1 MSTVV
6 ERGSEWHKWDL
17 HVHVPSTKLAN
28 GYEKSSDGEPD
39 IDRFCSII
47 HESDVSAIGLTDY
60 FSLDGFF
67 KVRQRYAEMLEQ
79 NILQGPPVCLF
90 PNLELRLPD
99 SVNQK
104 GEYVDFHLIFPPD
117 LDESKANRF
126 LEALKTTI
134 TDDYEKPVSCA
145 DLNSQELKTAT
156 VTRDSIRAAITE
168 AYGQAA
174 VRSDHVILIAPINGN
189 GIHPGNGSQR
199 KRKISQEIDKF
210 SDGFFGNINS
220 VQYYLDRNRY
230 KHVGQESIEPK
241 PVFAGSD
248 AHNFRDL
255 ENWLGKPISDDSN
268 RKHVTWIKADLS
280 FAGLQQAFIEPNER
294 VKMQDDQPD
303 FKEPYTYISKI
314 AFEGTDHFPA
324 EIDFNPNLNA
334 IIGSR
339 SSGKSALLAH
349 IAHASDPEYTKE
361 QQRAAGV
368 TESELGP
375 AAGHLWTNLGD
386 QKTSVTWADGTIN
399 TGKVIYIPQNSL
411 FSISNRHDEITEH
424 IKRSVFKSNPDLETT
439 YSSATSNISR
449 INEDITARVK
459 AWFDKRSRELATRN
473 KLLDLGSKESIEKLI
488 EELANQVET
497 LQREAN
503 LSPEESVQYERIKA
517 ELTSYDL
524 EIQKL
529 TNERKQLKPYISVED
544 DTVECTDLVSVSLNV
559 EPSSELFGD
568 ERQDRYEQLL
578 DELHSYVK
586 QHVRNFIT
594 KAWADNAQSEVAA
607 DSRISEIKTTNSELL
622 AKNDKA
628 EGMKGPLE
636 RLEDQRKV
644 LAEVEKEEGTLNRL
658 LEEQTTI
665 VSEIDQLIADR
676 KQVITTL
683 VETFNAKVQELDG
696 LRFELE
702 SGIVDTTIE
711 RISQGF
717 NKQSRSKFLNW
728 DTRQVDLQSVQNDV
742 SDFLHSIASGKQ
754 KLSKNSLPENVAHEI
769 LNATEAFRFV
779 AIMDGDRIGGFA
791 SSSMTP
797 GKQALF
803 SLRLILGES
812 DDKWPLLLDQ
822 PEDDLDSRSIFNVI
836 VEELKTRKKE
846 RQIIMVSHDAN
857 LVVGADSE
865 AIVVANRHGTD
876 QPNVRSQTFDYLT
889 GPLENSH
896 TTSNP
901 GRTLGRAGIREHT
914 CEILD
919 GGAEAFEKR
928 KRKYK
933 I

>member
-1 MSTVV
+1 
-6 ERGSEWHKWDL
+6 
-17 HVHVPSTKLAN
+17 
-28 GYEKSSDGEPD
+28 
-39 IDRFCSII
+39 
-47 HESDVSAIGLTDY
+47 
-60 FSLDGFF
+60 
-67 KVRQRYAEMLEQ
+67 MLEQ
-79 NILQGPPVCLF
+79 NILQGSPVCLF

-99 SVNQK
+99 SVNKK
-104 GEYVDFHLIFPPD
+104 GDLVDFHLIFPPD

-126 LEALKTTI
+126 LETLKTSI
-134 TDDYEKPVSCA
+134 TDDDEKHVSCA
-145 DLNSQELKTAT
+145 DLNSRELETAT
-156 VTRDSIRAAITE
+156 VSRGAIKS
-168 AYGQAA
+168 AIADVYGQAA

-189 GIHPGNGSQR
+189 GIRPGNGNQR
-199 KRKISQEIDKF
+199 KRQLSREIDKF
-210 SDGFFGNINS
+210 SDGFFGNMNS
-220 VQYYLDRNRY
+220 VEYFLDRTRY
-230 KHVGQESIEPK
+230 NEVGQESVEPK

-248 AHNFRDL
+248 AHNFQDL

-268 RKHVTWIKADLS
+268 QKNVTWIKADLS
-280 FAGLQQAFIEPNER
+280 FAGLQQAFIEPSER
-294 VKMQDDQPD
+294 IKMQDYQPD
-303 FKEPYTYISKI
+303 FKEPYTYISKV

-368 TESELGP
+368 PESELGP
-375 AAGHLWTNLGD
+375 AAGHLWTKLGD

-424 IKRSVFKSNPDLETT
+424 IKRTVFKSNPALETA
-439 YSSATSNISR
+439 YSSAISNISR
-449 INEDITARVK
+449 INGDITTCVK
-459 AWFDKRSRELATRN
+459 SWFEKRSRELATR
-473 KLLDLGSKESIEKLI
+473 KRLQDLGSKESIEKLV
-488 EELANQVET
+488 EELATQVET

-503 LSPEESVQYERIKA
+503 LSAEESAQYERIKA
-517 ELTSYDL
+517 DLTSYDL

-529 TNERKQLKPYISVED
+529 ASERKRLEPYVSVEN
-544 DTVECTDLVSVSLNV
+544 DTVECSDLVSVSLDV
-559 EPSSELFGD
+559 EPSSELFGV
-568 ERQDRYEQLL
+568 ERQEQYEQLL
-578 DELHSYVK
+578 KELHSYVNEQISK
-586 QHVRNFIT
+586 FVT
-594 KAWADNAQSEVAA
+594 KAWSDNAQNEVAA
-607 DSRISEIKTTNSELL
+607 DNQIAEIKTTNSELL

-628 EGMKGPLE
+628 EGMKRPLE
-636 RLEDQRKV
+636 RLEDQRSV
-644 LAEVEKEEGTLNRL
+644 LAEVEKEEGTLERL
-658 LEEQTTI
+658 LEDQTTI
-665 VSEIDQLIADR
+665 VGDIHLLIADR
-676 KQVITTL
+676 KQVISAL
-683 VETFNAKVQELDG
+683 VETFNAEVQELDG

-702 SGIVDTTIE
+702 SGIVNTTTE

-717 NKQSRSKFLNW
+717 NKQSQSKFLNW
-728 DTRQVDLQSVQNDV
+728 DTRQVDLQAVQNDV
-742 SDFLHSIASGKQ
+742 SDFLHGVASGKQ
-754 KLSKNSLPENVAHEI
+754 KLSKNSLPENVAHEV
-769 LNATEAFRFV
+769 LNATEVFRFV
-779 AIMDGDRIGGFA
+779 AIMDEDRIGGFA
-791 SSSMTP
+791 RSSMTP

-865 AIVVANRHGTD
+865 AVVVANRHGTD
-876 QPNVRSQTFDYLT
+876 QPNVRSRTFDYLT